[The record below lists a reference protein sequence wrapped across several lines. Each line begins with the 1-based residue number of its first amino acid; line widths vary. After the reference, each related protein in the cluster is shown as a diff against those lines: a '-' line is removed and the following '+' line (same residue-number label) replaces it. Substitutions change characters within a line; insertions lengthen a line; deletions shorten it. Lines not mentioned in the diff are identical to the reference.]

1 MRKGKYNIQYFTFFV
16 NEVKIN
22 EIEIKGEINEA
33 MNIKIDN
40 YKVLFNLRILK
51 SILTSFV
58 DSFLVLYFLEVSDHN
73 ILPLGI
79 YKLIAVITIYV
90 VIFATRNLAKST
102 HRVNLMRIG
111 ILLDFVYFLTIIL
124 LKDKVI
130 DVIYLVALL
139 YGLEEGF
146 YYSVYN
152 MLQSDGVKNE
162 ERAKFIGTCTA
173 IESILSIL
181 FPLLFGSLI
190 YATGFL
196 KSLMVVLIIV
206 ALRIIL
212 SFMFQDKNIPEGNK
226 VNFKE
231 FFKLIKNDERFKRL
245 GMVEIFNGITYS
257 DGAFSYIVTI
267 YIIKVFSNSFS
278 LGVFT
283 SIFSMMTCIMG
294 ILFAKFIKK
303 EHYIPAI
310 RISTILTVIFLCLMI
325 FKCNTITIILFNLF
339 QTISKT
345 IVALV
350 NERNQTNLCN
360 VEKIRKEYKVE
371 YWLTF
376 ESYLV
381 VGRIIGQSIF
391 ILMAYTNSNIII
403 MLFVVFLILF
413 ANSSIKLQKSMM
425 RQRGQV

>member
-1 MRKGKYNIQYFTFFV
+1 
-16 NEVKIN
+16 
-22 EIEIKGEINEA
+22 

-40 YKVLFNLRILK
+40 YKVLFSLRILK

-58 DSFLVLYFLEVSDHN
+58 DSFLVLYFLDVSDHN

-79 YKLIAVITIYV
+79 YKLVAVITIYA

-130 DVIYLVALL
+130 DFIYLVGLL

-173 IESILSIL
+173 TQSILSII

-206 ALRIIL
+206 LLRIIL

-267 YIIKVFSNSFS
+267 YII
-278 LGVFT
+278 
-283 SIFSMMTCIMG
+283 
-294 ILFAKFIKK
+294 
-303 EHYIPAI
+303 
-310 RISTILTVIFLCLMI
+310 
-325 FKCNTITIILFNLF
+325 
-339 QTISKT
+339 
-345 IVALV
+345 
-350 NERNQTNLCN
+350 
-360 VEKIRKEYKVE
+360 
-371 YWLTF
+371 
-376 ESYLV
+376 
-381 VGRIIGQSIF
+381 
-391 ILMAYTNSNIII
+391 
-403 MLFVVFLILF
+403 
-413 ANSSIKLQKSMM
+413 
-425 RQRGQV
+425 

>member
-1 MRKGKYNIQYFTFFV
+1 MDMR
-16 NEVKIN
+16 
-22 EIEIKGEINEA
+22 
-33 MNIKIDN
+33 IDN

-51 SILTSFV
+51 EILASFV
-58 DSFLVLYFLEVSDHN
+58 DSFLVLYFLDVSDHN

-79 YKLIAVITIYV
+79 YKLVAVVSIYS
-90 VIFATRNLAKST
+90 VIFLTKNLAKSS

-111 ILLDFVYFLTIIL
+111 IILDFIYFLTIIL
-124 LKDKVI
+124 LKDKII
-130 DVIYLVALL
+130 DYIYLVGLL

-173 IESILSIL
+173 TQSILSIL

-196 KSLMVVLIIV
+196 KSLIIVLIIV
-206 ALRIIL
+206 LLRIIL
-212 SFMFQDKNIPEGNK
+212 SFIFKDKNIPESNK

-231 FFKLIKNDERFKRL
+231 YFKLMKNDKRFKRL
-245 GMVEIFNGITYS
+245 GIVEIFNGITYS
-257 DGAFSYIVTI
+257 EGAFSYIVTI

-283 SIFSMMTCIMG
+283 SIFSVITFMIG

-303 EHYIPAI
+303 GQYIPAI
-310 RISTILTVIFLCLMI
+310 KISTTLTVVSLCFMI
-325 FKCNTITIILFNLF
+325 FKCNATTIIMFNLF
-339 QTISKT
+339 QTISRT
-345 IVALV
+345 IIELV
-350 NERNQTNLCN
+350 NENNQTNLCN
-360 VEKIRKEYKVE
+360 IEKIRKEYKVE

-376 ESYLV
+376 ETYLV

-413 ANSSIKLQKSMM
+413 ASSSIRLQESMM
-425 RQRGQV
+425 TKE